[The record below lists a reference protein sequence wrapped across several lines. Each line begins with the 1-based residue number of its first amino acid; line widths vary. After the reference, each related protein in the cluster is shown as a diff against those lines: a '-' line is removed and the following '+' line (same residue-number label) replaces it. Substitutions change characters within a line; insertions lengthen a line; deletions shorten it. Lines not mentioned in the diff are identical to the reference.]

1 MAAPPRFLPNVYA
14 THPYDDRVKT
24 VTLQAAGITYTGIG
38 DRHVLI
44 HWANSAD
51 GADPTVM
58 QILQLSGGVGSY
70 RFFHPYAEVQSP
82 KARETNTSYVLGDY
96 TRAQRDRI
104 IALATAVKY
113 DKRSRVNSC
122 RTWTRDLLE
131 AMVGEGLLS
140 QERFE
145 EMDEGVPLRRRV
157 AEVAPQ

>member
-14 THPYDDRVKT
+14 THPDDDRVKM
-24 VTLQAAGITYTGIG
+24 VALRAAGTAYTGIG

-44 HWANSAD
+44 HWVNSAD
-51 GADPTVM
+51 DANTAVV

-70 RFFHPYAEVQSP
+70 RFFHPYAEVQST
-82 KARETNTSYVLGDY
+82 KAKEGNTFYVLGEY

-131 AMVGEGLLS
+131 EMVKEDLLS

-145 EMDEGVPLRRRV
+145 EIDEGVPLRRRA
-157 AEVAPQ
+157 AEVTPQ